1 MPTHALL
8 GATGATGSAVLR
20 CYLDSPPK
28 DLTLNIF
35 IRSKSKLL
43 KAFPDLEST
52 SSPHINIIEAPLA
65 NTKALQACLRESE
78 IIHMCI
84 ATNDAKPGNSVS
96 QDGAKAITE
105 ALSELKA
112 QQQTN
117 YIKPTV
123 IVIRAA
129 PLNPELE
136 SHMPRL
142 VRRWL
147 WFVLYHIYSDLE
159 KASKIYESAPPG
171 LLEYVFVDAPALF
184 DADGLERT
192 GHRLILDGDTREASA
207 GVNYADLGA
216 AFLEIVDRKDECAGK
231 SVGVSATGTVRE
243 EWSTLLWY
251 QLEGL
256 KGRVW
261 G

>member
-52 SSPHINIIEAPLA
+52 SSIKINITDAPLTD
-65 NTKALQACLRESE
+65 TKALQASLRGSD

-105 ALSELKA
+105 ALLELKA
-112 QQQTN
+112 EQQTS

-123 IVIRAA
+123 IIIRAA
-129 PLNPELE
+129 PLNP
-136 SHMPRL
+136 
-142 VRRWL
+142 
-147 WFVLYHIYSDLE
+147 DL
-159 KASKIYESAPPG
+159 
-171 LLEYVFVDAPALF
+171 
-184 DADGLERT
+184 
-192 GHRLILDGDTREASA
+192 
-207 GVNYADLGA
+207 
-216 AFLEIVDRKDECAGK
+216 
-231 SVGVSATGTVRE
+231 
-243 EWSTLLWY
+243 
-251 QLEGL
+251 
-256 KGRVW
+256 
-261 G
+261 

>member
-28 DLTLNIF
+28 ELTLNIF

-43 KAFPDLEST
+43 KAFPDLECT
-52 SSPHINIIEAPLA
+52 SSIHINIIEAPLTD
-65 NTKALQACLRESE
+65 TKALQSCLRGSD

-105 ALSELKA
+105 ALLELKA
-112 QQQTN
+112 QLQTS
-117 YIKPTV
+117 YVKPTV
-123 IVIRAA
+123 IIIRAA
-129 PLNPELE
+129 PLNTELE

-142 VRRWL
+142 VKRWL

-159 KASKIYESAPPG
+159 KASKIYENATPG

-184 DADGLERT
+184 DADGPERT
-192 GHRLILDGDTREASA
+192 GHRLILDGDTGEASA

-216 AFLEIVDRKDECAGK
+216 AFMEIVDRKDECAGK